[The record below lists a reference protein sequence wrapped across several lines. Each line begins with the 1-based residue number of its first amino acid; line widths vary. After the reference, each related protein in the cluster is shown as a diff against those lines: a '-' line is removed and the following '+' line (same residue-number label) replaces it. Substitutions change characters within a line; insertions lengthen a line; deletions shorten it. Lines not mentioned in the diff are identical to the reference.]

1 MAHRLNRL
9 IGSEINNIPALITE
23 DSLREIVSYLESR
36 TEPSAGIKNDP
47 SAQKQMTMTDTMAII
62 PISGALTYES
72 TFMSALCGMTS
83 YQGLISDVD
92 KAARAGIKTFVFD
105 ADSGGGQAYAMMDTA
120 NRIRKRVNDVGGRI
134 ITYVDGTCASAC
146 FGLAAISDE
155 IIAHPDSRT
164 GSVGVVVKLVN
175 DSVAQKEKGYKTSYI
190 TSAKSKV
197 PFDSEGD
204 FKEDFLADIQ
214 SQVDELHTEFASH
227 VAGYRDMSLEDVNKT
242 EAKVYSSKKALETG
256 FIDKI
261 MDHDTFFSYLETLN
275 DEGNQSVP
283 LNIFTNSKDKNLATI
298 QEENEMTTEQATALQ
313 AQLDASVV
321 SQTALEA
328 ELASALA
335 TQAELSTKL
344 GVATASLEQLN
355 KKAESDKLESRKA
368 SLSEYLSVDA
378 VEAVF
383 SAFSQLDDASF
394 KAVLSTYKSQALVE
408 EQSEDFNEAGVSG
421 DADPDAKELTGVMNL
436 IKKQKA

>member
-1 MAHRLNRL
+1 MAHKLDRL

-23 DSLREIVSYLESR
+23 DSLREIVSYLENR

-47 SAQKQMTMTDTMAII
+47 SAQKQMTMTDTMAVI
-62 PISGALTYES
+62 PISGALTYET
-72 TFMSALCGMTS
+72 TFMGALCGMTS
-83 YQGLISDVD
+83 YQGLISDVE
-92 KAARAGIKTFVFD
+92 KAAKAGIKTFVFD

-120 NRIRKRVNDVGGRI
+120 NRIRKRVDDVGGRI

-175 DSVAQKEKGYKTSYI
+175 DSKAQIEKGFKTSYI

-197 PFDSEGD
+197 PFDAEGD

-298 QEENEMTTEQATALQ
+298 QEENEMSTEQVTALQ
-313 AQLDASVV
+313 AQLDASVE
-321 SQTALEA
+321 SQTELE
-328 ELASALA
+328 SQLA
-335 TQAELSTKL
+335 TAVSAQAELTSQL
-344 GVATASLEQLN
+344 GEATASLEQLN

-368 SLSEYLSVDA
+368 SLSEYLPEGSV
-378 VEAVF
+378 ETIF
-383 SAFSQLDDASF
+383 SALSGLDDVAFS
-394 KAVLSTYKSQALVE
+394 AILSTYKTQAVAE
-408 EQSEDFNEAGVSG
+408 EQTQEFNEVGVSG
-421 DADPDAKELTGVMNL
+421 ETDPDAKELSGVMNL
-436 IKKQKA
+436 IKNKKA